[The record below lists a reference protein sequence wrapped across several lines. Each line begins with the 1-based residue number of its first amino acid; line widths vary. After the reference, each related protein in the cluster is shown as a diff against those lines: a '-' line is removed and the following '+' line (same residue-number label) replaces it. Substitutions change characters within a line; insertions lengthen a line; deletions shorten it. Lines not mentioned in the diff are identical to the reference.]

1 MNDAGVINM
10 GDSKKLGLRVYS
22 FTLRR
27 SRNRCADEVFPLNSE
42 FEAYDENNTYKIPS
56 ALGLFEKFISS
67 NGTTAD
73 KEDSQ
78 QLFRCEHIPT
88 MSGKNASFS
97 YLIFSVYSGRYGY
110 KAKIVNRV
118 SKETTYEKSTDEA
131 EEKQF
136 YITVVIPSDSASTV
150 AKRGLL
156 LFQEIGVY
164 GVKTITCNYMSRFF
178 AEHYKISLSI
188 TNLAPDF
195 FLQRIFDNGII
206 RKIRLSQYATSCDSA
221 DRLYGAGFQ
230 REERTLTPFKVT
242 HALKAELKHVSKS
255 KYNFY
260 HFEGID
266 YSDVRMVVDIG
277 GRTRT
282 INLHGLDDLSIEE
295 SLPDELLLA
304 DGTVDAKAFREY
316 VLELSAEYLKH
327 LPTNE

>member
-1 MNDAGVINM
+1 MEENR
-10 GDSKKLGLRVYS
+10 KLGLRVYS

-27 SRNRCADEVFPLNSE
+27 SRNRGADAVFPLNSA
-42 FEAYDENNTYKIPS
+42 FEAYADNDSYSIPS
-56 ALGLFEKFISS
+56 ALGLFEEFISS
-67 NGTTAD
+67 SGVAAD
-73 KEDSQ
+73 KEESQ
-78 QLFRCEHIPT
+78 QLFRCDYNPT
-88 MSGKNASFS
+88 MSGETDDFA

-118 SKETTYEKSTDEA
+118 TKETTYEKNKDEA

-136 YITVVIPSDSASTV
+136 YVAIIIPKDNASSI

-164 GVKTITCNYMSRFF
+164 GIKTITSDYMRLYFSR
-178 AEHYKISLSI
+178 HYKLSLSI
-188 TNLAPDF
+188 TNLAPAF
-195 FLQRIFDNGII
+195 FLQHIFENGKIQ
-206 RKIRLSQYATSCDSA
+206 KIRLSQYATSYDAA

-230 REERTLTPFKVT
+230 REERTLTPFRVT
-242 HALKAELKHVSKS
+242 RELKEKLKYVSES

-282 INLHGLDDLSIEE
+282 INLHGIEDLSIEE

-304 DGTVDAKAFREY
+304 DGTVNYDAFRDY
-316 VLELSAEYLKH
+316 IMELSVEYLKH